1 VRHVTGG
8 ADALTRAGRG
18 GVLAP
23 MRHRLVPV
31 GLLLAVAACEST
43 SSDGIRTSA
52 IYADMSAVGAVD
64 SSVEVTAFL
73 KVGGGGSNT
82 FVDLAAG
89 DELIAKRGGT
99 EVVMERFEVITDAV
113 GYRASFPPQGQG
125 GSGVPFTIDF
135 ERADDESAL
144 GSTVSMPA
152 LFAPT
157 APASGAQVSRA
168 TALTVAWAPAGT
180 GMLWATVSS
189 TCASTAS
196 REIPDSGA
204 LTIEPGDW
212 SVTAGA
218 EAETC
223 AATIILQRETAG
235 TVAAAFGEGGRFT
248 GVQRREISVQL
259 AP

>member
-1 VRHVTGG
+1 
-8 ADALTRAGRG
+8 
-18 GVLAP
+18 
-23 MRHRLVPV
+23 MRNRFVFAC
-31 GLLLAVAACEST
+31 LLLGTAACEST
-43 SSDGIRTSA
+43 SSDGIRTRA

-64 SSVEVTAFL
+64 SSVVVSAYL

-82 FVDLAAG
+82 FVDLAPG

-99 EVVMERFEVITDAV
+99 EIVMERVEIITDAV

-135 ERADDESAL
+135 VRADDDSAL

-152 LFAPT
+152 LFAPST
-157 APASGAQVSRA
+157 PVDGSQVSRA
-168 TALTVAWAPAGT
+168 TPITVTWDPPGT
-180 GMLWATVSS
+180 GMLWASVSS
-189 TCASTAS
+189 SCASTAN
-196 REIPDSGA
+196 REVADSGT
-204 LTIEPGDW
+204 LVIEPGDW
-212 SVTAGA
+212 TVTAGA

-235 TVAAAFGEGGRFT
+235 TVSSAFGEGGRFT
-248 GVQRREISVQL
+248 GVQRREIDVQL